1 MKAPL
6 LLAAAL
12 LAAACARTETS
23 GHEGSTASDCRAA
36 EGGAVTLEK
45 AWVRAQSDASSMSAA
60 YFTVCN
66 GTLDP
71 VTIAGLST
79 PAAGIVELH
88 ETTRDANGIVGMG
101 PTGPITLAPGEAAVF
116 EPGGKH
122 AMLMSLPAAID
133 EGSTTSLT
141 LELAGGAT
149 VTAEAKAVSAT
160 EAAAHEH

>member
-6 LLAAAL
+6 FLSVAL
-12 LAAACARTETS
+12 LAAACARTESS
-23 GHEGSTASDCRAA
+23 GHEGSTASACRAA
-36 EGGAVTLEK
+36 EGGAVTIEN
-45 AWVRAQSDASSMSAA
+45 AWVRAQGDASAMSAA

-66 GTLDP
+66 GTLAP
-71 VTIAGLST
+71 VTIEGLST
-79 PAAGIVELH
+79 PVAGIVELH
-88 ETTRDANGIVGMG
+88 ETSRDANGVVAMA

-122 AMLMSLPAAID
+122 AMLLSLAAAIS

-141 LELAGGAT
+141 LELADGAI

-160 EAAAHEH
+160 DAAAHEH

>member
-6 LLAAAL
+6 FLAAAI

-23 GHEGSTASDCRAA
+23 GHEGSAASACRATD
-36 EGGAVTLEK
+36 GGAVTIEK
-45 AWVRAQSDASSMSAA
+45 AWVRAQSDAGAMSAA

-66 GTLDP
+66 GTLAP
-71 VTIAGLST
+71 IIVEGLST
-79 PAAGIVELH
+79 PVAAIAELH
-88 ETTRDANGIVGMG
+88 ETTRDDRGVVSMA
-101 PTGPITLAPGEAAVF
+101 PTGPIALAPGEAAVF

-122 AMLMSLPAAID
+122 AMLMSLPAAIA

-160 EAAAHEH
+160 DAATHEH